1 MRKCEH
7 GINWDW
13 YYADTKEEAEEWFE
27 ELTGSKPEYDWLI
40 TQFKGK
46 WAFRLHK

>member
-1 MRKCEH
+1 MRNQEY
-7 GINWDW
+7 GINWNW

-27 ELTGSKPEYDWLI
+27 ELTGSKPNYDGVI
-40 TQFKGK
+40 FKWEGK